1 MILSSFKFF
10 SEYTERLSYL
20 FLISKLSLSSVPFNM
35 LPIYPFN
42 VPKLLFFS
50 EYSFNFILYSVLSM
64 SVSFYNYPLF
74 SWENNFP
81 NLLLLVI
88 SEKGRWFI
96 SISGRSLYFYKTE
109 HEIEL
114 RVRQFFNNVGIFLK
128 LTFFDKALYILLALS
143 LIII

>member
-1 MILSSFKFF
+1 MTLSSFKFF
-10 SEYTERLSYL
+10 SEYTEMSSYL

-35 LPIYPFN
+35 LPFYPFN

-50 EYSFNFILYSVLSM
+50 EYSFKFILYSVLSM

-74 SWENNFP
+74 SWWTIFP

-88 SEKGRWFI
+88 SAKGRWFI

-109 HEIEL
+109 LEIEL

-143 LIII
+143 FKII